1 MSDVGLFG
9 YLRQVQRLLRDGNQ
23 ELLNPADLMDFI
35 NRARRQ
41 VALQSQ
47 SIRFVPPVCGQVM
60 SITITNPGTGY
71 TNPTVVL
78 TAPDF
83 PSGAELFPQGAQ
95 AQAVATLDANG
106 GIASV
111 NVVFGGDGYF
121 QPQVS
126 ITDPTGTGFTGTV
139 QTSPIN
145 ITVQGQEIYPFS
157 QVPLGTIPGVDGI
170 YNVRSI
176 SVIFNNWRY
185 STLRY
190 PFQQYQAHIR
200 RYPQDYQYIPSVV
213 SQVGQG
219 KAGSIYAYAI
229 ANSAY
234 QWEWDAIGSPMDM
247 ISDQTPEAI
256 PEPWTDAVP
265 FLASYYCFLSL
276 SNLNAARFYL
286 DQFDNFMSRYSAGAR
301 PGGVPVNVY
310 GRV

>member
-9 YLRQVQRLLRDGNQ
+9 YLRQVQRLMRDGNQ

-47 SIRFVPPVCGQVM
+47 SIRFVPPVCGQVQTV
-60 SITITNPGTGY
+60 TITNPGSGY

-83 PSGAELFPQGAQ
+83 PSGAQLFPQGAQ
-95 AQAVATLDANG
+95 ATAVATLDANG

-145 ITVQGQEIYPFS
+145 VTVQGQEIYPFS

-170 YNVRSI
+170 YNVRNVSI
-176 SVIFNNWRY
+176 IFNNWRY
-185 STLRY
+185 SCLFYDFST
-190 PFQQYQAHIR
+190 YQASIR
-200 RYPQDYQYIPSVV
+200 RYPQDYQYIPSVF

-219 KAGSIYAYAI
+219 KSGTLYEYALPNA
-229 ANSAY
+229 AY
-234 QWEWDAIGSPMDM
+234 QQEWSCVGSPADL
-247 ISDQTPEAI
+247 ISDQSVEAI
-256 PEPWTDAVP
+256 PEPWTDSVP
-265 FLASYYCFLSL
+265 FLAAYYCMLSL
-276 SNLNAARFYL
+276 SNLNAARFYKEE
-286 DQFDNFMSRYSAGAR
+286 FDNFVSRYSAGSR
-301 PGGVPVNVY
+301 PGRTINYY
-310 GRV
+310 GRY